1 MTRIF
6 ITGNAGSG
14 KTTLAKHIGE
24 HLDLP
29 VFGLDEI
36 VWRPGW
42 RKSPADWRVEKI
54 AALIAPEAWVI
65 EGVSAT
71 VLQAADFVF
80 FLDVDRRTSLFRC
93 ARRNWRY
100 LFRSRPGLPENCPEI
115 LIIPKLMRIIW
126 YFPARVRPG
135 ILAALAARADSSW
148 IVRRPADIEAALS
161 ALQKCHVEHPFGC
174 NT

>member
-14 KTTLAKHIGE
+14 KTTLAKHVGK

-42 RKSPADWRVEKI
+42 RKSPTDWRAEKT
-54 AALIAPEAWVI
+54 AALIAPKAWVI
-65 EGVSAT
+65 EGVSTT
-71 VLQAADFVF
+71 VLEAADFVI
-80 FLDVDRRTSLFRC
+80 FLDVDRHTSFFRC

-100 LFRSRPGLPENCPEI
+100 LFKSRPGLPENCPEI
-115 LIIPKLMRIIW
+115 LIIPKLIQIIW
-126 YFPARVRPG
+126 NFPARVRPG
-135 ILAALAARADSSW
+135 IMSALAARADSSC
-148 IVRRPADIEAALS
+148 IVRRPPDLEAALS
-161 ALQKCHVEHPFGC
+161 ALARRNPATSSAC
-174 NT
+174 